1 MSIDPNNSHASY
13 IGKSTGSNKRS
24 VPIDRTVSSNWNQR
38 VTAIKKT
45 NIDPFLSFSC
55 DIVSV
60 ILVFSYLKWVFGVDI
75 RYKGLVECVL
85 ALFNRVELVPRAE
98 GLPQVVV
105 TRLHC
110 AGNVVKTGGLVN
122 SRSSL

>member
-1 MSIDPNNSHASY
+1 MQGQIKEVCRLIEPCLLIGTREYSLSNNY
-13 IGKSTGSNKRS
+13 YEPLRK
-24 VPIDRTVSSNWNQR
+24 
-38 VTAIKKT
+38 
-45 NIDPFLSFSC
+45 FFC
-55 DIVSV
+55 DIVPV
-60 ILVFSYLKWVFGVDI
+60 ILVFSYLKWVFGVDV

-98 GLPQVVV
+98 GPPQVVV

-110 AGNVVKTGGLVN
+110 AGNVIKTRGLVN